1 MLNHSFFIKTE
12 FLSIF
17 ILYFIVF
24 YCLDINGKSESNIID
39 IIKDVS
45 KYCTVIMIAH
55 RINSIKNIDNIYVLK
70 EGFILAKGTHEELL
84 KKCGYYSSLVGK
96 YK

>member
-1 MLNHSFFIKTE
+1 
-12 FLSIF
+12 
-17 ILYFIVF
+17 
-24 YCLDINGKSESNIID
+24 
-39 IIKDVS
+39 
-45 KYCTVIMIAH
+45 MIAH